1 MARVKRYLDIDVV
14 TAARER
20 MRHVFDLFDSIVV
33 MFSGGKDSLCCLELA
48 REVAE
53 ERGALPLDVCFRDE
67 ELIPADVIA
76 TVEHYRA
83 QPWVRMLYLAVPL
96 QSKKY
101 VLGKSTGYVQW
112 DPGRRHVRPMPEHAY
127 RLPPGDTRTFDQH
140 AMDAFTAGFYKGNC
154 AFVTGIRADESLMR
168 FRGVVN
174 KLSENY
180 ITKPTA
186 AIGGGVPMPANVRL
200 CKPIYDW
207 SERDVFKF
215 IGERGL
221 RYARTYERQLYAGQ
235 AMRVSTPIHA
245 EQSKNFHLL
254 RLVDPQLYAQVI
266 DVFPEMLAHER
277 YFRDLDRGATIDA
290 YAEGGLDAV
299 EQFIR
304 DQFDPAEQPK
314 ALAALDD
321 VRPRAAVDPEA
332 YPTRHILRAFVNG
345 TYKRK
350 ILPLGVAARG
360 RE

>member
-1 MARVKRYLDIDVV
+1 MARVKRYLDIDVL
-14 TAARER
+14 TAARDR
-20 MRHVFDLFDSIVV
+20 MRHIFDLFDSVVV

-53 ERGALPLDVCFRDE
+53 ERGQLPIDVCFRDE
-67 ELIPADVIA
+67 ELIPQDVID

-83 QPWVRMLYLAVPL
+83 QSWCRMLYLAVPL
-96 QSKKY
+96 ESKKY
-101 VLGKSTGYVQW
+101 VLGKTTSYVQW

-127 RLPPGDTRTFDQH
+127 RLEPGDARTFDQH
-140 AMDAFTAGFYKGNC
+140 AMDAFTAGFYRGNC

-186 AIGGGVPMPANVRL
+186 PVGGGVPMPANVRL

-221 RYARTYERQLYAGQ
+221 RYARTYERQLFAGQ

-277 YFRDLDRGATIDA
+277 YFRDLDRGAILDA
-290 YAEGGLDAV
+290 YSGGGMDGV

-304 DQFDPAEQPK
+304 DQFEPAEQAK
-314 ALAALDD
+314 AIAALDD

-332 YPTRHILRAFVNG
+332 YPIRYILKAFVNG

-350 ILPLGVAARG
+350 ILPISTAG
-360 RE
+360 RSRE